1 MPSLL
6 LTILLTIVTQPASTT
21 TLTGTVPDDTGRP
34 VAGAN
39 VFISTAAPRKG
50 VGVL

>member
-1 MPSLL
+1 MPSLWL
-6 LTILLTIVTQPASTT
+6 PILLTIATQPAFTT
-21 TLTGTVPDDTGRP
+21 TLTGMVQDDTGRP

>member
-1 MPSLL
+1 MASPWIP
-6 LTILLTIVTQPASTT
+6 ILLMVVTQPASP
-21 TLTGTVPDDTGRP
+21 TLTGTVRDDTGRP

>member
-1 MPSLL
+1 MPSPWLPLL
-6 LTILLTIVTQPASTT
+6 LAVVTQPASAT
-21 TLTGTVPDDTGRP
+21 TLMGTVRDDTGRP

-39 VFISTAAPRKG
+39 LFISTAAPRKG

>member
-1 MPSLL
+1 MLALWTCLVAVS
-6 LTILLTIVTQPASTT
+6 QT
-21 TLTGTVPDDTGRP
+21 TLTGTVQDEQGKPL
-34 VAGAN
+34 AGAT

>member
-1 MPSLL
+1 MPSFWLP
-6 LTILLTIVTQPASTT
+6 ILLTIVTQPASTA
-21 TLTGTVPDDTGRP
+21 TLIGTVRDDAGRP

-50 VGVL
+50 IGVL

>member
-1 MPSLL
+1 MPNLWLSTLL
-6 LTILLTIVTQPASTT
+6 AIVTQSASTT
-21 TLTGTVPDDTGRP
+21 TMTGSVRDDTGRP

>member
-1 MPSLL
+1 MPSLWL
-6 LTILLTIVTQPASTT
+6 PILFVIATQPASTT
-21 TLTGTVPDDTGRP
+21 TLTGTVRDDIGRP

-50 VGVL
+50 IGVL